1 MVCKFNEIRSVQK
14 VLKKA
19 HKLVSKVNKSAK
31 ATEMLIARAR
41 KKLIARELPYKVE
54 FNLPDGFL

>member
-1 MVCKFNEIRSVQK
+1 M
-14 VLKKA
+14 
-19 HKLVSKVNKSAK
+19 VSKVNKSAK